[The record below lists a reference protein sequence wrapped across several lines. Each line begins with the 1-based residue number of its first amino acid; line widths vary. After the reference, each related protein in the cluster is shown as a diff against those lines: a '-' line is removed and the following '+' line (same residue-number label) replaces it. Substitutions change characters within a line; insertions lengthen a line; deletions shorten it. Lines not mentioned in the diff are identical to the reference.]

1 MGFQTH
7 RDEFAIDF
15 KKSEIELRISDMC
28 NAELTDSFIAT
39 KYSIKDNRDWKINK
53 ARQRIST
60 AESETVYANTTLCQY
75 RIFDLRWCYLD
86 EAFMD
91 YPRSSVFC
99 HVANKDNFV
108 LGIGRQ
114 GLAVG
119 DIEWCLATIS
129 HYAMDANIFRRGGVT
144 AAPLYLYGN
153 TMDNAK
159 RTPNLKGA
167 FVKKF
172 AKSLGLTFTNEK
184 TSEPTEFS
192 PIDIIDYIYAI
203 LYSHKYRE
211 LFSDELKIDYPKIPY
226 PSSSE
231 YFWKLVNKGKELR
244 NLHTMDI
251 TLATDNISFDGNGD
265 TTVTKY
271 TLKNERIYI
280 NNTQYFTTDST
291 LSDVW
296 IYTIGGNQPLQKWL
310 KDRKG
315 LTLSADDIEH
325 YKRIIAALKRTNEL
339 MEEIDEVFEF

>member
-7 RDEFAIDF
+7 RDNLAISFTQKSMEEKIHDILTNSNLESIKTRFAIKDTSEWTISRA
-15 KKSEIELRISDMC
+15 KSQLLQLKSDY
-28 NAELTDSFIAT
+28 IADKIT
-39 KYSIKDNRDWKINK
+39 K
-53 ARQRIST
+53 
-60 AESETVYANTTLCQY
+60 CQY
-75 RIFDLRWCYLD
+75 RLFDIRYCFLD
-86 EAFMD
+86 GILMD
-91 YPRSSVFC
+91 RPRLNVFY
-99 HVANKDNFV
+99 HVTNKENYV
-108 LGIGRQ
+108 LGVGRQ

-119 DIEWCLATIS
+119 DIKWCLATIS

-167 FVKKF
+167 FVEKF

-265 TTVTKY
+265 TAVTKY